1 MLDRIRR
8 MLGTKGFTLIELLT
22 VVAVVLILTSI
33 AIVQFRNYHQK
44 TTNAAAVDDLRNV
57 KTAVEAFYG
66 DHQEYP

>member
-1 MLDRIRR
+1 

-22 VVAVVLILTSI
+22 VVAVVFVLTSI
-33 AIVQFRNYHQK
+33 AMIQFRNYHQK
-44 TTNAAAVDDLRNV
+44 STNAAALDDLRNV